1 VLRKDLIILK
11 IYGRMLKVKSIRPVY
26 TRLITTANRYTESQK
41 VGSILDANKLE
52 GRYKEYQTVVKVGSS
67 VREVKEGD
75 VVLID
80 PSRYMKRKYNDNS
93 LREDFVDNPI
103 VEINIP
109 TVTMNDTDYF
119 MIEERDIVYI
129 IEDSEEIPDSNPN
142 NLILPKE
149 KKIITN

>member
-1 VLRKDLIILK
+1 
-11 IYGRMLKVKSIRPVY
+11 MLKVKSIRPVY
-26 TRLITTANRYTESQK
+26 TRLITTADRYTESQK

-75 VVLID
+75 IVLID

-93 LREDFVDNPI
+93 LREDFVENPI

-109 TVTMNDTDYF
+109 TVTMKDTDYF
-119 MIEERDIVYI
+119 MIEERDFAYI
-129 IEDSEEIPDSNPN
+129 IEDSEEVPDSNPN

>member
-1 VLRKDLIILK
+1 
-11 IYGRMLKVKSIRPVY
+11 MLKVKSIRPVY
-26 TRLITTANRYTESQK
+26 TRLITTADRYTESQK

-75 VVLID
+75 IVLID

-93 LREDFVDNPI
+93 LREDFVENPI

-119 MIEERDIVYI
+119 MIEERDIAYI
-129 IEDSEEIPDSNPN
+129 IEDSEEVPDSNPT

>member
-1 VLRKDLIILK
+1 
-11 IYGRMLKVKSIRPVY
+11 MLKVKSIKPVY

-75 VVLID
+75 IVLID

-93 LREDFVDNPI
+93 LREDFVENPI

-119 MIEERDIVYI
+119 MIEERDIAYI
-129 IEDSEEIPDSNPN
+129 IEDSEEVPDSNPN

>member
-1 VLRKDLIILK
+1 
-11 IYGRMLKVKSIRPVY
+11 MLKVKSIRPVY
-26 TRLITTANRYTESQK
+26 TRLITTADRYTESQK

-93 LREDFVDNPI
+93 LREDFVENPI

-119 MIEERDIVYI
+119 MIEERDIAYV
-129 IEDSEEIPDSNPN
+129 IEDSEEVPDSNPN

>member
-1 VLRKDLIILK
+1 
-11 IYGRMLKVKSIRPVY
+11 MLQVKSIRPVY

-41 VGSILDANKLE
+41 NGVLLDASKLE

-67 VREVKEGD
+67 VREVKEGE

-93 LREDFVDNPI
+93 LREDFVENPI
-103 VEINIP
+103 IEINIP
-109 TVTMNDTDYF
+109 TVTMNGEDYF
-119 MIEERDIVYI
+119 MIEERDIAYV

-142 NLILPKE
+142 NFILPKE
-149 KKIITN
+149 KKIITNS